1 MWTEQYRP
9 KHLEEVAGHEKL
21 KSVIRKYIEAGDIP
35 HFFFHGATPGTGKT
49 LIAELIGHEILGEA
63 FDENFIEINASDDRT
78 VQKMRDVV
86 LNAIK
91 HSTINGYLRIILLDE
106 MDGVLEPA
114 QALLRRPMEKSNRT
128 RFILTAN
135 DEKSIIEPIKSRCM
149 CFEFKGLKKD
159 DIIKR
164 LNFIRHNEKA
174 KIELSE
180 VERIAKESGGSMRKA
195 ITELEKLSMT
205 GNEEETLLKR
215 YLKK

>member
-1 MWTEQYRP
+1 MWTDDYKP

-21 KSVIRKYIEAGDIP
+21 KFVIQKYIKSGDIP

-49 LIAELIGHEILGEA
+49 LIAELIGHELLGEA
-63 FDENFIEINASDDRT
+63 FDDNFIEINASDDRT

-91 HSTINGYLRIILLDE
+91 HSTINGHLRIILLDE

-149 CFEFKGLKKD
+149 CFEFKGLKKG

-164 LNFIRHNEKA
+164 LIFIRDNEKA

-180 VERIAKESGGSMRKA
+180 IERIAKESGGSLRKA
-195 ITELEKLSMT
+195 ITELEKLSMM
-205 GNEEETLLKR
+205 GNEEETLLRRYVKR
-215 YLKK
+215 

>member
-1 MWTEQYRP
+1 M
-9 KHLEEVAGHEKL
+9 
-21 KSVIRKYIEAGDIP
+21 IRKYIKTGDIP

-49 LIAELIGHEILGEA
+49 LIAELIGHELLGEA
-63 FDENFIEINASDDRT
+63 FDDNFIEINASDDRT
-78 VQKMRDVV
+78 VQKMRDIV

-149 CFEFKGLKKD
+149 RFEFKPLRKE
-159 DIIKR
+159 DILKR
-164 LNFIRHNEKA
+164 LIFIRDNEKVN
-174 KIELSE
+174 IELSE
-180 VERIAKESGGSMRKA
+180 IEWITKDSMGSMRRA
-195 ITELEKLSMT
+195 ITELEKASMI
-205 GNEEETLLKR
+205 GNVEEETLLKR
-215 YLKK
+215 YLRK